1 MKNHTWCLYNTLMK
15 PVAEFAAEHTVA
27 TECPLDCPDSCS
39 LDITVQS
46 GRITVVDGSSLN
58 PITDGFICAKVRRF
72 PERVYGADRLL
83 HPAIRRGPK
92 SLGLF
97 QRVTWDEALAL
108 VAGKLRDAADRWG
121 GESIL
126 PYSYGGSNGLLTQDT
141 S

>member
-1 MKNHTWCLYNTLMK
+1 MDTPMK
-15 PVAEFAAEHTVA
+15 PVAEFAPEHTVA
-27 TECPLDCPDSCS
+27 TVCPLDCPDSCS
-39 LDITVQS
+39 LDITVQR
-46 GRITVVDGSSLN
+46 GRITIVDGSSLN

-108 VAGKLRDAADRWG
+108 VAGKL
-121 GESIL
+121 
-126 PYSYGGSNGLLTQDT
+126 
-141 S
+141 